1 MSFETEIR
9 ERVKRGESLDSIME
23 ELSLIANK
31 LEAEKKNNPRKDY
44 IKQLE
49 NSYMEKAIL
58 PNASR
63 NLEIASII
71 LTLNIADTEL
81 DITREELED
90 IYGSINGGLANM
102 IQDLTNF
109 IKIMRAL

>member
-1 MSFETEIR
+1 MSFETEMR

-71 LTLNIADTEL
+71 LTLNIADKVPGA
-81 DITREELED
+81 TRENLGQMYDTINEGMDKMMEELTEF
-90 IYGSINGGLANM
+90 L
-102 IQDLTNF
+102 NF
-109 IKIMRAL
+109 VDNL

>member
-1 MSFETEIR
+1 
-9 ERVKRGESLDSIME
+9 
-23 ELSLIANK
+23 
-31 LEAEKKNNPRKDY
+31 
-44 IKQLE
+44 
-49 NSYMEKAIL
+49 MEKAIL

-63 NLEIASII
+63 NLDIASII

-81 DITREELED
+81 DMTREELED

-109 IKIMRAL
+109 FKIMRAL

>member
-1 MSFETEIR
+1 MSLETEMR
-9 ERVKRGESLDSIME
+9 ERMKRGESLDSIME
-23 ELSLIANK
+23 ELSILANK

-49 NSYMEKAIL
+49 NGYMEKAIL

-63 NLEIASII
+63 NLDIASII

-81 DITREELED
+81 DITRDELED

-102 IQDLTNF
+102 IQDLINF
-109 IKIMRAL
+109 IKITRAL

>member
-1 MSFETEIR
+1 MSFETEMR

-31 LEAEKKNNPRKDY
+31 LEAEKKNNPRKEY

-49 NSYMEKAIL
+49 NGYMEKAIL

-71 LTLNIADTEL
+71 LTLNIADKVPGA
-81 DITREELED
+81 TRENLEQ
-90 IYGSINGGLANM
+90 IYDTINEGTGPM
-102 IQDLTNF
+102 IEELTNF
-109 IKIMRAL
+109 LNFVDNL